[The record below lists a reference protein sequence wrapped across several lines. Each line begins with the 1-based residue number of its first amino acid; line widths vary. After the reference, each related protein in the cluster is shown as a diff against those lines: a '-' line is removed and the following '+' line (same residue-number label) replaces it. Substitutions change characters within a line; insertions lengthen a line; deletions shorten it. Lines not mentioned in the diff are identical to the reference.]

1 MVEEPQAYRMTDNP
15 SYTVPKEVNTD
26 VYYSTPGQPT
36 SSSGTTAA
44 KTPFK
49 VNKLAIAALI
59 SVFFVAVL
67 ALSSIVI
74 ALVSNFNTK
83 RGKDIQDCQCCQD
96 TIINLQDQI
105 AKMALDLNSTQSEL
119 MVITRRIGETGDVA
133 GIAVPGEILS
143 CTPVY

>member
-1 MVEEPQAYRMTDNP
+1 MVEEPQAYRMADNP
-15 SYTVPKEVNTD
+15 CYTVPKKVNTD

-36 SSSGTTAA
+36 SSAGTTAA
-44 KTPFK
+44 KTPLK

-67 ALSSIVI
+67 ALSSIII

-83 RGKDIQDCQCCQD
+83 GEDIQDCQCCQD

-105 AKMALDLNSTQSEL
+105 TKMALDLNSTRSEL
-119 MVITRRIGETGDVA
+119 MVIMRRIGETGDVV
-133 GIAVPGEILS
+133 GIALPGEILS